1 MPATGSAPPRQR
13 STQDGHAVVLLAVLG
28 ALLLG
33 YGAYRNAFIPGVH
46 PANVVNPGAQGPSAR
61 AILHDFPDDPLPP
74 GLGHDGQQYYAVARD
89 PFHLDRVA
97 EHLDRP
103 RYRLQRMAFPLTA
116 WALHPGGGGDGLVLA
131 IFLTGV
137 VAVLAGAVA
146 TGRLS
151 LALGGG
157 PLPTLAFVLAPGAW
171 MALRFTLADSYALA
185 AALTAL
191 ALSVRGR
198 HRWAVVAA
206 VVAGLAKESLI
217 LLPLGLLI
225 HYRDRPRLALVAIPG
240 AVVATWWI
248 ALHFLVTDNSAGVI
262 EFTYPFGGLASATRA
277 WMDGKAPIAMVTV
290 IGSVAFALVVLT
302 RIGFRHPLAPAIALQ
317 LAFLT
322 VLGHDVLA
330 LDANGARMTMPV
342 LVLAVV
348 ARASRGY
355 NGTAPPVPPPSEP
368 AMAPQGP

>member
-131 IFLTGV
+131 IFITGV
-137 VAVLAGAVA
+137 VAVLAGAMA
-146 TGRLS
+146 TGHLS
-151 LALGGG
+151 LALGEG
-157 PLPTLAFVLAPGAW
+157 PF
-171 MALRFTLADSYALA
+171 
-185 AALTAL
+185 
-191 ALSVRGR
+191 
-198 HRWAVVAA
+198 
-206 VVAGLAKESLI
+206 
-217 LLPLGLLI
+217 
-225 HYRDRPRLALVAIPG
+225 
-240 AVVATWWI
+240 
-248 ALHFLVTDNSAGVI
+248 
-262 EFTYPFGGLASATRA
+262 
-277 WMDGKAPIAMVTV
+277 
-290 IGSVAFALVVLT
+290 
-302 RIGFRHPLAPAIALQ
+302 
-317 LAFLT
+317 
-322 VLGHDVLA
+322 
-330 LDANGARMTMPV
+330 
-342 LVLAVV
+342 
-348 ARASRGY
+348 
-355 NGTAPPVPPPSEP
+355 PPSPSCWPPERGWP
-368 AMAPQGP
+368 FASPSPTPTPWPPR